1 MRISDWSSDVC
12 SSDLTSDAAATPAA
26 AGEVNLYT
34 TREPGLIQP
43 LLDAFTAQSGI
54 EVNTVFLKDGLMERL
69 SAEGANSQADVLMT
83 VDTGNLL
90 DVVEAGHTQVL
101 DSGVLEAAIPD
112 HLRGADGQWFT
123 LSLRDRVLYANRA
136 LDLDAFAYE
145 DLADPQWKG
154 RARKSEEHTSELQSL
169 MRIS

>member
-12 SSDLTSDAAATPAA
+12 SSDLAACGSEQAPADTSDAAATPAA

-43 LLDAFTAQSGI
+43 LLDAFTARSGI

-90 DVVEAGHTQVL
+90 DVVEAGHPQAV
-101 DSGVLEAAIPD
+101 DSGLLKAPIPAPLRRAASACVP
-112 HLRGADGQWFT
+112 
-123 LSLRDRVLYANRA
+123 LSLRDRVLYATRH
-136 LDLDAFAYE
+136 
-145 DLADPQWKG
+145 P
-154 RARKSEEHTSELQSL
+154 EH
-169 MRIS
+169 

>member
-1 MRISDWSSDVC
+1 MRISDWSSDGC
-12 SSDLTSDAAATPAA
+12 SFDLADTSDAAATPAA

-69 SAEGANSQADVLMT
+69 SAEGANSQAAVLMT
-83 VDTGNLL
+83 VDTGHLL

-101 DSGVLEAAIPD
+101 D
-112 HLRGADGQWFT
+112 
-123 LSLRDRVLYANRA
+123 
-136 LDLDAFAYE
+136 
-145 DLADPQWKG
+145 
-154 RARKSEEHTSELQSL
+154 RKSVGEG
-169 MRIS
+169 RRV

>member
-12 SSDLTSDAAATPAA
+12 SSDLTPAA

-69 SAEGANSQADVLMT
+69 SAEGANSLADVLMT

-90 DVVEAGHTQVL
+90 DVVEAG
-101 DSGVLEAAIPD
+101 D
-112 HLRGADGQWFT
+112 
-123 LSLRDRVLYANRA
+123 
-136 LDLDAFAYE
+136 
-145 DLADPQWKG
+145 
-154 RARKSEEHTSELQSL
+154 RKSTRLNSSH
-169 MRIS
+169 